1 MNTTDI
7 QGLTNAEVEERVA
20 SGKVNIDAG
29 VKTRSIKQII
39 VENICT
45 LFNAINFIL
54 AIFVLITGSFKN
66 MLFMIVIICNTIIG
80 IIQEIRSKKTTDALS
95 VIASHDAEV
104 VRDGSIREIPLDEIV
119 LDDIIVLGRG
129 DQIPAD
135 SVIVSGK
142 CDVNESLLTG
152 ESKLIHKS
160 EGDELMS
167 GSFINSGKVYAKVIH
182 VGAENYASK
191 ITNEAKERKAINSE
205 IMRSLNGIIKFVS
218 IIIFPLG
225 IVLFSR
231 EFFFSHTAFD
241 SSILSTVSALIGM
254 IPEGLILLTST
265 VLAVAVIRLAKY
277 KVLVQQLY
285 CIETLARVDV
295 LCLDKTGTI
304 TTGGMAVSDIVCV
317 GDTSKQTAEVAFASI
332 ANADEDPNETANAIK
347 EYFGLGGEGE
357 VSSGSKSGIKIE
369 PLKPTRTIPFSS
381 DKKWSGATFEDG
393 DSYVMGAAQF
403 ILGDAFSEVEKQ
415 QKELSEDSRVLLVAK
430 VDGFTEDGSIIG
442 EPTPLAFITIH
453 DVIRPTAKQTIKYF
467 IEQGV
472 TLKVISG
479 DDPRTV
485 SGIAEKVGIPDADK
499 YVDATTLVTEA
510 DIADAIEKY
519 AVFGRVKPEQKKAFV
534 LALQAD
540 GHTVAMTG
548 DGVNDTLALKAAD
561 CSVAMASGSDA
572 ARNVAQLVLV
582 DNDFAAMP
590 HVVAE
595 GRRSINNLQRSAS
608 LFLVKTLLS
617 MALGFLFMFLPWQ
630 YPFQPIQMT
639 LVSAFTIGIPSFVLA
654 LEPNHDLIRGHFLE
668 NVIVRS
674 IPGALCA
681 VLAIIAANAFGYMS
695 FGLNYEQVSTMCVLL
710 LAFVGVM
717 LVIRLSIPYTPIRA
731 ALLVVIIAGL
741 TICCLAFQNLFN
753 IVPFTQQMWV
763 FYGISAAVM
772 AVVFNI
778 LFNVFDKW
786 HAGRLTVKPVK

>member
-1 MNTTDI
+1 MGKSSI
-7 QGLTNAEVEERVA
+7 QGLTSEQVQERIQA
-20 SGKVNIDAG
+20 GKVNIDAG
-29 VKTRSIKQII
+29 VKTRSIKQIVI
-39 VENICT
+39 ENICT

-66 MLFMIVIICNTIIG
+66 MLFMIVIVCNTVIG
-80 IIQEIRSKKTTDALS
+80 IIQEIRSKITTDKLS
-95 VIASHDAEV
+95 VIASSGVEV
-104 VRDGSIREIPLDEIV
+104 IRDDKSFEIPLDQIV

-129 DQIPAD
+129 DQIPSD
-135 SVIVSGK
+135 SVVVSGT

-152 ESKLIHKS
+152 ESKLIHKA

-167 GSFINSGKVYAKVIH
+167 GSFVNSGKVYARVVH
-182 VGAENYASK
+182 VGADNYAAK
-191 ITNEAKERKAINSE
+191 ITNEAKEHKEINSE

-225 IVLFSR
+225 AILFSR

-265 VLAVAVIRLAKY
+265 VLAVAVVRLAKY

-304 TTGGMAVSDIVCV
+304 TTGGMAVREVVAIGGSDLHEA
-317 GDTSKQTAEVAFASI
+317 QVAFASV
-332 ANADEDPNETANAIK
+332 AASDEDPNETANAIK
-347 EYFGLGGEGE
+347 DYFGIGEG
-357 VSSGSKSGIKIE
+357 SSSESPVKID
-369 PLKPTRTIPFSS
+369 PLKPTRAIPFSS
-381 DKKWSGATFEDG
+381 DKKWSGATFANG
-393 DSYVMGAAQF
+393 QSYVMGASQF
-403 ILGDAFSEVEKQ
+403 ILGSAFDQVKEQ
-415 QKELSEDSRVLLVAK
+415 QEELSEDARVLLVAK
-430 VDGFTEDGSIIG
+430 VDGFTEDGDISG
-442 EPTPLAFITIH
+442 TPVPLGFIAIH
-453 DVIRPTAKQTIKYF
+453 DVIRPTAKQTIHYF

-485 SGIAEKVGIPDADK
+485 SGIAEKVGIPDASK
-499 YVDATTLVTEA
+499 YIDATTLKTES

-617 MALGFLFMFLPWQ
+617 MCLGFLFMFLPWQ

-681 VLAIIAANAFGYMS
+681 VLAIIAANIFGYLS
-695 FGLNYEQVSTMCVLL
+695 FGLDYAQVSTMCVLL

-731 ALLVVIIAGL
+731 ALLVVIVAGL
-741 TICCLAFQNLFN
+741 TGCCLILPNLFN
-753 IVPFTQQMWV
+753 IVPFTQKMWV
-763 FYGISAAVM
+763 FYLISVVIIAV
-772 AVVFNI
+772 
-778 LFNVFDKW
+778 LFNVLYNVFGKI
-786 HAGRLTVKPVK
+786 HEKRLAR